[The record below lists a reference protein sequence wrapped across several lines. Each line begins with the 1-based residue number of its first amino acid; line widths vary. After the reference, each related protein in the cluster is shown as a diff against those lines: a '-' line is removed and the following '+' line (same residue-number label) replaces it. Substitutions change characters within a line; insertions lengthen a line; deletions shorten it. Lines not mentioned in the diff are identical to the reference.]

1 MNKITMTAGLVAWAI
16 LGGLAQPAQSQSVE
30 EVPDELE
37 GVGIT
42 EHLEAQIPLNLKFKD
57 DEGRDVVLADYFKD
71 GKPVLL
77 NLVYYNCPM
86 LCSLVVN
93 GAVDAV
99 ESTGWT
105 PGEEFVMLTISFDP
119 LESHILANL
128 KKQNYIKSLGIPGA
142 ERGWHFLTGEEDQ
155 IRALTDA
162 VGFEYKWNEARQ
174 EWAHA
179 AALFI
184 ITPDGRISRYLYG
197 VMFDPTTFKLS
208 MVEAADGGI
217 GTAMD
222 QILLYCF
229 SYDAAAGSYAPI
241 AINIMK
247 LSGVVVLLFLGSLLG
262 SLWLWERKRHKNKPS
277 AAGESSK

>member
-16 LGGLAQPAQSQSVE
+16 LSGLAQPAQSQSVE

-57 DEGRDVVLADYFKD
+57 DEGRDVVLADYFED

-86 LCSLVVN
+86 LCSLVIN
-93 GAVDAV
+93 GAVDAI
-99 ESTGWT
+99 EETGWT
-105 PGEEFVMLTISFDP
+105 PGDEFEMLTVSFDP

-142 ERGWHFLTGEEDQ
+142 ESGWHFLTGEEDQ

-197 VMFDPTTFKLS
+197 VMFNPTTFKLS